1 MHFYMHPF
9 CIPKQCMIMNR
20 DGQYLMVGGDNGVV
34 EVWRSYDLTVL
45 YSFPTCDS
53 SVRSLALSHDQK

>member
-1 MHFYMHPF
+1 
-9 CIPKQCMIMNR
+9 MNR